1 MRSTLMLPAV
11 ALLLAS
17 AASAEPRPPT
27 AFTCV
32 FKQGAV
38 WSFEKGTYR
47 PQEVARLQ
55 LDIIKIDRE
64 KQTAEVKGE
73 GGTSPLRIVLS
84 LNGLHF
90 VEAGVDGFLT
100 VTTVY
105 QREGATGTWP
115 AAHSRHFGVLGQPL
129 VSQYLGQCHGR
140 YD

>member
-1 MRSTLMLPAV
+1 MRPTLTLPVV
-11 ALLLAS
+11 ALLFS
-17 AASAEPRPPT
+17 TAAEADPRPPT

-38 WSFEKGTYR
+38 WSFEKGTFR
-47 PQEVARLQ
+47 PQEVSRLQ
-55 LDIIKIDRE
+55 VEIVRIDRE
-64 KQTAEVKGE
+64 KQTAEIKSE

-84 LNGLHF
+84 LNGVHF
-90 VEAGVDGFLT
+90 IEAGVDGFLN

-105 QREGATGTWP
+105 QREGATGMWP

-129 VSQYLGQCHGR
+129 VSQYLGQCHSR

>member
-1 MRSTLMLPAV
+1 MRLLLTLPAA
-11 ALLLAS
+11 ALLLS
-17 AASAEPRPPT
+17 TAAHAEPRPPT
-27 AFTCV
+27 GFTCV

-38 WSFEKGTYR
+38 WSYEKGTFR
-47 PQEVARLQ
+47 PQEVSRLQ

-64 KQTAEVKGE
+64 KRTAEVKGD

-84 LNGLHF
+84 LNGVHF

-105 QREGATGTWP
+105 QREGITGSWP
-115 AAHSRHFGVLGQPL
+115 AAHARHFGVLGQPL